1 VFRENQHPGPQAA
14 NKEEDKIKEFR
25 AVINDNTSLF
35 AMEKRNMIQIIV
47 KKELTDYELN
57 IIASEAPIKNFL
69 PAGELLPYEYIV
81 AEKEIIEKELF
92 PFNDAIRKVFG
103 NLYDLKLNSIRLC
116 VGTEDDYLTIDES
129 DLKEVNINPTLNG
142 LKEFMQV
149 NKKSIYGFT
158 IRYNDVK
165 KGNLVFCE
173 CDLNR
178 PILDK
183 ENGIQSIKIS
193 ILANLSQRGLYM
205 QQHYTGFGM
214 HLYYIFKI
222 NKFSDQLIDFF
233 NELKIPIEMIY
244 LKRKSSIQNW
254 CAIECEL
261 DEKNLKDYLQ
271 FQYTSLSHSDVE
283 QIVSIVREN
292 KFNFEV
298 ARMIGDLLNRMKQD
312 RVEVEDRLF
321 SLEQEDIAAATKLVI
336 NYFGINEQNLS
347 LPSNLNFNSIKKSI
361 EKLDHYIH

>member
-1 VFRENQHPGPQAA
+1 MFRDNQHPGTQAG
-14 NKEEDKIKEFR
+14 NREEEKIKEFR
-25 AVINDNTSLF
+25 AVINDTTSLF
-35 AMEKRNMIQIIV
+35 IMEKRNTIQIII
-47 KKELTDYELN
+47 KKELIDYELN

-69 PAGELLPYEYIV
+69 PAGEALPYEYIV
-81 AEKEIIEKELF
+81 AEKAIIEKELF
-92 PFNDAIRKVFG
+92 PFDDAIKKIFG
-103 NLYDLKLNSIRLC
+103 NNYDLKLNSIRLC
-116 VGTEDDYLTIDES
+116 IGTEDDYLTIDES

-149 NKKSIYGFT
+149 NKKSVYGFT
-158 IRYNDVK
+158 IRHNDAK

-173 CDLNR
+173 CDLTQ
-178 PILDK
+178 PILD
-183 ENGIQSIKIS
+183 IQSIKIS

-205 QQHYTGFGM
+205 QQHFTGFGL

-222 NKFSDQLIDFF
+222 NKFSDQIINFF

-261 DEKNLKDYLQ
+261 DEKNLKNYLQ

-283 QIVSIVREN
+283 QIVLIVCEN

-298 ARMIGDLLNRMKQD
+298 ARMMGDVLNRMKQD
-312 RVEVEDRLF
+312 SIEIQEGL
-321 SLEQEDIAAATKLVI
+321 SLEQEDIAAAAKLVV

>member
-1 VFRENQHPGPQAA
+1 MDA
-14 NKEEDKIKEFR
+14 NHVNYN
-25 AVINDNTSLF
+25 ALF
-35 AMEKRNMIQIIV
+35 ALFTKRD
-47 KKELTDYELN
+47 TDEVMNEAILN
-57 IIASEAPIKNFL
+57 EH
-69 PAGELLPYEYIV
+69 EC
-81 AEKEIIEKELF
+81 EIILPVHNTEHVF
-92 PFNDAIRKVFG
+92 KVKCIEDE
-103 NLYDLKLNSIRLC
+103 Y
-116 VGTEDDYLTIDES
+116 VTVTEDS
-129 DLKEVNINPTLNG
+129 KQP
-142 LKEFMQV
+142 
-149 NKKSIYGFT
+149 
-158 IRYNDVK
+158 
-165 KGNLVFCE
+165 
-173 CDLNR
+173 
-178 PILDK
+178 
-183 ENGIQSIKIS
+183 
-193 ILANLSQRGLYM
+193 
-205 QQHYTGFGM
+205 

-222 NKFSDQLIDFF
+222 NKFSDQLINFF

-361 EKLDHYIH
+361 EKLALRDNWGYQK